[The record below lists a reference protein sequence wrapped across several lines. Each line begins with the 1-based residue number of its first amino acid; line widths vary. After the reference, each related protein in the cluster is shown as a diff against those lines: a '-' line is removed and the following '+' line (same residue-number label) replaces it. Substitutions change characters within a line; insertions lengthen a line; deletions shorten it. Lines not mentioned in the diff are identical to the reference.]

1 MAITGV
7 VISKSGQP
15 VPRATVTL
23 RSGQNRVTSV
33 VANDTGGFTLPAT
46 SLGDNILISS
56 VGYQTKAFTIPDRN
70 DSFYY
75 MDPDIREEN
84 NVVVTSGKK
93 SGGWF
98 LAVLLIAA
106 LSK

>member
-23 RSGQNRVTSV
+23 RSGQTRVTSV
-33 VANDTGGFTLPAT
+33 VANDTGGFSLP
-46 SLGDNILISS
+46 SSSGDNILISS
-56 VGYQTKAFTIPDRN
+56 VGYQTKAFTIPERN